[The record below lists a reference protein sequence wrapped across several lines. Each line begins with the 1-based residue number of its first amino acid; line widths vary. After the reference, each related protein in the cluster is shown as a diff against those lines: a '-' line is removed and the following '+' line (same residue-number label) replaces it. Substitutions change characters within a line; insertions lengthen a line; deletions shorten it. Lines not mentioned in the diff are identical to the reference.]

1 MTRTPSTLLVALFA
15 AATIATGCADSNSK
29 TTNADGSA
37 RATPAAAKPRPEPP
51 RNVTSVIPA
60 GTNVVVT
67 LNSRLTTESNTT
79 GDRFQASTIEAI
91 TVDGRTVVPAGA
103 TVYGVLRD
111 VQSSGKISGRAR
123 MTLDFERIDDTRSND
138 HAITAQPLTLQADS
152 NTGSDV
158 EKIAAGG
165 ILGAIVG
172 GIAGGKKGALIG
184 AGAGAGAGTIIMLAT
199 QGDEIELESGQ
210 QLNVYFTSPASIV
223 LVAQR

>member
-1 MTRTPSTLLVALFA
+1 MFRTPFTLIVALVATA
-15 AATIATGCADSNSK
+15 VIATGCADSNSK

-37 RATPAAAKPRPEPP
+37 AATPVAAKPRPEPP
-51 RNVTSVIPA
+51 RDVTLIIPA
-60 GTNVVVT
+60 GTNVVAT
-67 LNSRLTTESNTT
+67 LNTRLTTETNTT
-79 GDRFQASTIEAI
+79 GDRFEARTIDAI
-91 TVDGRTVVPAGA
+91 TVGGKTVVPAGA

-123 MTLDFERIDDTRSND
+123 MTLDFQRIDDTRSND
-138 HAITAQPLTLQADS
+138 HAIAAQPLTLQADS
-152 NTGSDV
+152 NTGSDI

-210 QLNVYFTSPASIV
+210 QLNVYFTSAASIV